1 MTSCVFFVCC
11 GRTGTEQTRSVFVHS
26 ILWQPSVLTTDHW
39 SVWPLLPSL
48 ERCMFAINRHAPILD
63 CGLTLTI
70 HSGLATS
77 PRRGLP
83 AWSLGCRGHRHVTR
97 GGQQSRH
104 GLYRRR
110 ASQRST
116 PPSICCKQ
124 SGVINFPL
132 STLPNCCFCNKSTT
146 TATSP

>member
-1 MTSCVFFVCC
+1 
-11 GRTGTEQTRSVFVHS
+11 
-26 ILWQPSVLTTDHW
+26 
-39 SVWPLLPSL
+39 
-48 ERCMFAINRHAPILD
+48 MFAINRHAPILD
-63 CGLTLTI
+63 CCLTLTI

-132 STLPNCCFCNKSTT
+132 STLPNCCVCNKSTT
-146 TATSP
+146 NPQQVHNRSITIRMLKTNPRHVNVLNANDINKSARKSINQLIDQSINRSIF